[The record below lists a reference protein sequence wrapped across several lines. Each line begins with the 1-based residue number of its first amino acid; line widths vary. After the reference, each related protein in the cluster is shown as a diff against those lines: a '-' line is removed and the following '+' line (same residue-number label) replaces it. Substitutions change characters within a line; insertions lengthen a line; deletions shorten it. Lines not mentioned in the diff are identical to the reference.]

1 MRTNKARRHALRKD
15 ETSSS
20 FGARLAPFAQ
30 SNFHLLFPTQASF
43 RYAFSCISVLFVAIW
58 AMRYCWHIS
67 NSATAI
73 QLQTH
78 SKADQDSSSLPVT
91 PLPSKQ
97 AESVAFLVS
106 GPLSPEVGIFDDVEV
121 FYMLPNVNI
130 TGVLIFFHGCQ
141 HSGQHLFLLPED
153 RLLALESLNRGLLVM
168 SPTSVDRSSG
178 CWSRLDIERVVRM
191 LANFEKSINLP
202 SSLPRMGIGASSGG
216 AFLFD
221 FCLRVPLKSMVSYVM
236 GKGFEE
242 AQLAE
247 AKSKNLTLPATGYV
261 HMPRDAWTSESVSRN
276 IAALQAANIPTYEWR
291 VYSRPF
297 LPDWLCNER
306 LIEWKTDRCK
316 VFFDLIKVHNPP
328 LLNPTDSVVLE
339 SYTTGD
345 WDHILHQSNV
355 DDLDVSIK
363 PGFTLPTDNLSANG
377 HSWLWAFLE
386 EEIAVSFAVHEM
398 TAEYK
403 EEVLDFLMA
412 HAGINL

>member
-1 MRTNKARRHALRKD
+1 M
-15 ETSSS
+15 S
-20 FGARLAPFAQ
+20 
-30 SNFHLLFPTQASF
+30 
-43 RYAFSCISVLFVAIW
+43 
-58 AMRYCWHIS
+58 YCWHIS
-67 NSATAI
+67 DSATAS

-78 SKADQDSSSLPVT
+78 SKADQASLSLPVT
-91 PLPSKQ
+91 LLPSKQ
-97 AESVAFLVS
+97 IESVALLVS
-106 GPLSPEVGIFDDVEV
+106 GPLSPEVGTFDDVEV

-130 TGVLIFFHGCQ
+130 TGVLIYFHGCQ

-153 RLLALESLNRGLLVM
+153 RLLALEALHRGLLVM
-168 SPTSVDRSSG
+168 SPTSVERSSG
-178 CWSRLDIERVVRM
+178 CWSRLDINRVVRM

-221 FCLRVPLKSMVSYVM
+221 ICLRLPLKSMVSYVM

-247 AKSKNLTLPATGYV
+247 AKFKNLTLPATGYV

-291 VYSRPF
+291 VHSRPF
-297 LPDWLCNER
+297 LSDWLCNER

-316 VFFDLIKVHNPP
+316 DFFDLIKEHNPP
-328 LLNPTDSVVLE
+328 LLDPADSVVLK

-345 WDHILHQSNV
+345 WDRVLLQSNV
-355 DDLDVSIK
+355 DDLDISIK
-363 PGFTLPTDNLSANG
+363 PGYTLPADNLSAKG

-386 EEIAVSFAVHEM
+386 EEIAVSYAVHEM